1 MVAKV
6 TELEPITKRKNRIES
21 NISADHKTPQNGN
34 IQTTNPEVAGS
45 NPAGR
50 AILRS
55 RLASDCGFF
64 VLVTKE
70 NQKL

>member
-1 MVAKV
+1 VIECKKNCHQFATRQLKMVAKV

-50 AILRS
+50 AI
-55 RLASDCGFF
+55 
-64 VLVTKE
+64 
-70 NQKL
+70 